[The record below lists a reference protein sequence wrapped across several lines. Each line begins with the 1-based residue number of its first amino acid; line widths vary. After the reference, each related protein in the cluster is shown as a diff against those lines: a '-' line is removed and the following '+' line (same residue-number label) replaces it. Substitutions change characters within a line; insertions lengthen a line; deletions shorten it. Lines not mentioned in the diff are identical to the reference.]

1 MRRLTGALCLCWALS
16 CGPLATRSLAA
27 EQSRGAVP
35 ARAPTRGP
43 LSTGSGAAAS
53 SGEEASDGEGD
64 APQDQADPLVSNGLA
79 SPSCQAAS
87 AADLSAGDRH
97 HCESS
102 GFIATAAPTGN
113 YGIDVH
119 IDTGVL
125 GVSSNWLSSA
135 VQDILIA
142 PAWMGLVWA
151 VHALVVMLEWCFT
164 IDLLPSAAAGG
175 LGRGL
180 RQTEATFTQPWLPL
194 ALSVASMIAL
204 YHGLIRRRVAQTL
217 GEVVLMVAM
226 MAGGLWVISD
236 PSGTVGAL
244 GAWAN
249 QAALGTLAVAAQGA
263 PTQPERVF
271 GTSLDTIFSSAVE
284 GPWCYLEFGD
294 VAWCR
299 EPGRLDPRLRSA
311 ALKIAAAELTH
322 IGCGSSSSSCVS
334 PSSPSARTL
343 EHSAQMLRSAQNNGA
358 IFLALP
364 PNGPARN
371 SINSQDSLLRTMC
384 QSANATSCRGA
395 DAAQAQFRTQSQTW
409 ARLCG
414 LALIAAGTLGML
426 LLLGF
431 LGTRLLAAALF
442 GLLYLLLA
450 PAMVLAPAF
459 GEGGRA
465 LFRKWGMQ
473 LLGTVV
479 TKLLFSFL
487 LGVVL
492 SLAGLIENLTALGW
506 WTQWLLMSALWWG
519 AFMRRHQALGVT
531 AGALGHNY
539 VERRSISRRIGSVI
553 EARRRRAV
561 DRWIEA
567 RKKPAPDVG
576 LPTDSQSTR
585 SPTRPG
591 DKTTIPRPRTRKGL
605 EQVTR
610 GRDGQTPVHGESSA
624 GQAADKRAQL
634 ERVSRA
640 RAQAEQTGN
649 TRRAAELDVRAR
661 RIEAEAASDGLTPME
676 GSAPRY
682 GGAHDVT
689 PETSPHGRPPRA
701 RGPALR
707 VGEGTR
713 AGSKHVARIDY
724 AALATLAGLTR
735 WEYERLSS
743 RRQREARV
751 EIDREL
757 AERRGPSSSHGRDRQ
772 GGEPGRAGG
781 TPPGADRSRKGSQRT
796 PIPRSDVPESWVMR
810 DAREVEAG
818 RKRQLGYDRP

>member
-1 MRRLTGALCLCWALS
+1 M
-16 CGPLATRSLAA
+16 
-27 EQSRGAVP
+27 AV
-35 ARAPTRGP
+35 
-43 LSTGSGAAAS
+43 SGA
-53 SGEEASDGEGD
+53 EAPEGEGD
-64 APQDQADPLVSNGLA
+64 APQQQADPLVSNGLA
-79 SPSCQAAS
+79 SPSCQAAT
-87 AADLSAGDRH
+87 AVDLTAGDRR

-102 GFIATAAPTGN
+102 GFVATAAPTGN

-125 GVSSNWLSSA
+125 GVSSNWLSTA

-164 IDLLPSAAAGG
+164 IDLLPGAAAGG

-194 ALSVASMIAL
+194 VLSVASVIAL

-226 MAGGLWVISD
+226 MVGGLWVISD

-271 GTSLDTIFSSAVE
+271 GTSLDTVFSAAVE

-294 VAWCR
+294 VVWCR
-299 EPGRLDPRLRSA
+299 EPGRLDPRLHSA
-311 ALKIAAAELTH
+311 ALKIATAELMQ
-322 IGCGSSSSSCVS
+322 IGCGSSSSACVS
-334 PSSPSARTL
+334 PSSPSARTI
-343 EHSAQMLRSAQNNGA
+343 EHSAQMLRSAQSNGA

-364 PNGPARN
+364 PNGSARN
-371 SINSQDSLLRTMC
+371 SINSQASLLRTMC

-414 LALIAAGTLGML
+414 LVLIALGTLGML

-459 GEGGRA
+459 GESGRA

-492 SLAGLIENLTALGW
+492 SLVGLIESLTALGW
-506 WTQWLLMSALWWG
+506 WTQWLLMSVLWWG
-519 AFMRRHQALGVT
+519 AYMRRHQALGVT
-531 AGALGHNY
+531 IGALGHNY
-539 VERRSISRRIGSVI
+539 IERRSISLRIGSVI
-553 EARRRRAV
+553 EARRRRV
-561 DRWIEA
+561 LDRWTA
-567 RKKPAPDVG
+567 KKKSAPDVNS
-576 LPTDSQSTR
+576 PTDSQASR
-585 SPTRPG
+585 GSPTRTGNGP
-591 DKTTIPRPRTRKGL
+591 TIPQPPKRRKRPEPAK
-605 EQVTR
+605 R
-610 GRDGQTPVHGESSA
+610 GGDGRIPAHGETSA
-624 GQAADKRAQL
+624 GPAADRRAQL

-640 RAQAEQTGN
+640 RAQAEQAGN
-649 TRRAAELDVRAR
+649 TRRAAELGVRAR
-661 RIEAEAASDGLTPME
+661 RIEADAASE
-676 GSAPRY
+676 GPAHSDVPAARR
-682 GGAHDVT
+682 GGAHD
-689 PETSPHGRPPRA
+689 GIRPPEPSPPDPSGGL
-701 RGPALR
+701 RGPAP
-707 VGEGTR
+707 R
-713 AGSKHVARIDY
+713 AGSRRRAGSQEEARIDY
-724 AALATLAGLTR
+724 AALATLAGLSG

-743 RRQREARV
+743 RRQREVRV

-757 AERRGPSSSHGRDRQ
+757 AARREPSRSPGSRQAGKPEEAGSSSP
-772 GGEPGRAGG
+772 GEE
-781 TPPGADRSRKGSQRT
+781 RSAARSKRT
-796 PIPRSDVPESWVMR
+796 SIPRREAPESRVMR

>member
-1 MRRLTGALCLCWALS
+1 VFS

-43 LSTGSGAAAS
+43 LSAGSGAAAS
-53 SGEEASDGEGD
+53 SGEEAPAGEGD

-194 ALSVASMIAL
+194 VLSVASMIAL

-226 MAGGLWVISD
+226 MVGGLWVISD
-236 PSGTVGAL
+236 PTGTVGAL
-244 GAWAN
+244 GVWAN

-294 VAWCR
+294 VVWCR
-299 EPGRLDPRLRSA
+299 EPGRLDPQLRSA

-343 EHSAQMLRSAQNNGA
+343 EHSAQMLRSAQSNGA

-414 LALIAAGTLGML
+414 LALIAVGTLGML

-492 SLAGLIENLTALGW
+492 SLVGLIENLTALGW

-519 AFMRRHQALGVT
+519 AFVRRHQALGVT

-561 DRWIEA
+561 DRWSEA
-567 RKKPAPDVG
+567 RKKPAPDIKS
-576 LPTDSQSTR
+576 PKDQTSTDSLTSTGGGR
-585 SPTRPG
+585 TVPP
-591 DKTTIPRPRTRKGL
+591 PRPRRKRLEHTTRA
-605 EQVTR
+605 
-610 GRDGQTPVHGESSA
+610 RDGRAPAQGESSA
-624 GQAADKRAQL
+624 GQTADRRAQL

-640 RAQAEQTGN
+640 RAQAEQAGN
-649 TRRAAELDVRAR
+649 TRRAAELGVRAL
-661 RIEAEAASDGLTPME
+661 RIEAEAVSDGLTHGD
-676 GSAPRY
+676 GSALRH
-682 GGAHDVT
+682 GDVHGPT
-689 PETSPHGRPPRA
+689 SETAPHHGSARS
-701 RGPALR
+701 RGPAPRMGDR
-707 VGEGTR
+707 VRG
-713 AGSKHVARIDY
+713 GSKDQAPIDY
-724 AALATLAGLTR
+724 AALATLAGLSR

-743 RRQREARV
+743 RRRREVRA

-757 AERRGPSSSHGRDRQ
+757 AARRGPSRSPGRDRQ
-772 GGEPGRAGG
+772 AGESEGAGG
-781 TPPGADRSRKGSQRT
+781 VSPRDDRSREGSKRT
-796 PIPRSDVPESWVMR
+796 PIPRRSLPESRVMR